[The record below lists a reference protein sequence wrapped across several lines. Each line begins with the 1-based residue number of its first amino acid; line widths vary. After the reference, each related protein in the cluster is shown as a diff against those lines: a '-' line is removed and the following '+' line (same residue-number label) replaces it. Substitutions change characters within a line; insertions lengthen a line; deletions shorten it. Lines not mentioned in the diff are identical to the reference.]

1 MPKLKSNSIIVIIL
15 MWSTL
20 QLLTAQTVEYRYL
33 NAIDETLETYQT
45 KLNLTLTETKQYKSI
60 LVESKVSLGKCID
73 NPNFESCWLKTTEKK
88 DVKLQALLGS
98 QRWKLYKILH
108 NSEVKTLLEINK
120 EISLA
125 IQLDKDLNQELL
137 EYKINKMLPLLSTA
151 HHLWTNQL
159 TVENHSKLQYLQ
171 SKYYEFGDVI
181 TSDDSYRGQSFL
193 DWLTAEDRVLWSALV
208 SSNSEAYTALL
219 IKMDGARKQWSQD
232 QERIIQDH
240 YGENIANSY
249 RKKESMTSIYNR
261 RKQENPDQ
269 KSGFFVQLV
278 VISRL

>member
-1 MPKLKSNSIIVIIL
+1 V
-15 MWSTL
+15 
-20 QLLTAQTVEYRYL
+20 RYL
-33 NAIDETLETYQT
+33 ACAKY
-45 KLNLTLTETKQYKSI
+45 
-60 LVESKVSLGKCID
+60 
-73 NPNFESCWLKTTEKK
+73 
-88 DVKLQALLGS
+88 VKLQALLGS

-232 QERIIQDH
+232 QERI
-240 YGENIANSY
+240 
-249 RKKESMTSIYNR
+249 NR